1 MTNNLARVAYSVE
14 EAATATSMS
23 VSTIRR
29 ALRSTDPAA
38 FPPPLRAKKAGL
50 KGKLLI
56 PATEL
61 SRWLES
67 LPDA

>member
-1 MTNNLARVAYSVE
+1 MSALAYSVE

-38 FPPPLRAKKAGL
+38 FPPPLRAKKADGRL
-50 KGKLLI
+50 VI
-56 PATEL
+56 EATEL
-61 SRWLES
+61 RTWVAG
-67 LPDA
+67 LPKAGAQ